1 MSSLSTARATAAD
14 RPAIAL
20 ALGLP
25 GLLLLRP
32 ARR

>member
-1 MSSLSTARATAAD
+1 MSSLITARATATD
-14 RPAIAL
+14 RLAIAL